1 MKVIYN
7 VGNEKYELENIS
19 TTIDQDSKVIID
31 QDKSSLVNFKSP
43 GWKDGDI
50 IVRKDVSRIEP
61 NYFIFRDFGTSVE
74 HDRVNVEMYI
84 RFTKDQF
91 FLGGS
96 ADINPLDYET
106 ADLQKQNDILMSLR
120 DYGYCWNKERSII
133 EKRAKYGHNF
143 YSMSNNG
150 SIITYVEEYD
160 EISDEKWESGNYFL
174 TEKACK
180 IISEKISYIFDRNKE
195 SLAIDWKNEIS
206 NS

>member
-19 TTIDQDSKVIID
+19 TTINQNSKTLIT
-31 QDKSSLVNFKSP
+31 QDKSLVDFKSL
-43 GWKDGDI
+43 GWGDGDVI
-50 IVRKDVSRIEP
+50 IKKDVSKTELD
-61 NYFIFRDFGTSVE
+61 YFIFRDFGTVTE
-74 HDRVNVEMYI
+74 ENHINVETHI
-84 RFTKDQF
+84 RFTKDQL

-96 ADINPLDYET
+96 VEINPFDYEK
-106 ADLQKQNDILMSLR
+106 AELKKKIDILMMLR
-120 DYGYCWNKERSII
+120 DNGYCWNKERSTII
-133 EKRAKYGHNF
+133 KRAKYGHNF

-150 SIITYVEEYD
+150 SVITYVEEYD

-180 IISEKISYIFDRNKE
+180 TISEKISYIFDRNKE
-195 SLAIDWKNEIS
+195 SLIIDWKNEIS

>member
-19 TTIDQDSKVIID
+19 TTIDQTSKTTVS
-31 QDKSSLVNFKSP
+31 QDKSLINSKSP
-43 GWKDGDI
+43 VWKNGDV
-50 IVRKDVSRIEP
+50 IVRKDVSKTEP
-61 NYFIFRDFGTSVE
+61 NYFIFRGFGVVAE
-74 HDRVNVEMYI
+74 HDRVSVEMYI

-96 ADINPLDYET
+96 IKINPLDYEK
-106 ADLQKQNDILMSLR
+106 ADLQKQNDILMISR
-120 DYGYCWNKERSII
+120 DYGYCWNEKKSVI

-160 EISDEKWESGNYFL
+160 EISDENWMSGNYFL

-195 SLAIDWKNEIS
+195 SLAINWKNEIS